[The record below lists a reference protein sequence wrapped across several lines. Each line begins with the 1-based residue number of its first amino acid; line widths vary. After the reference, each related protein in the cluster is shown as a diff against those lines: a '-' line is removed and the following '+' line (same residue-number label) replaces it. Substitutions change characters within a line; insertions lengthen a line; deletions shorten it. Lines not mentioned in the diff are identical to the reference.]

1 MEAGAGSGTSGVRSS
16 WRSRVAV
23 PSPAV
28 PLALLRRAG
37 AGAQGHVGA
46 ALGAL
51 RAQWNRSLQ
60 LRVVGTTLIF
70 SAVVIAT
77 LGFFLLQQIASGLVQ
92 NKERSAATLA
102 ADGVRIADNQLAL
115 QPSVPPSAPGAG
127 GLMYQILQ
135 TLPQEKNAGVATG
148 VAVMI
153 NAARGRDATVLGWFQ
168 GPYRLS
174 DIPQHLIGQVQ
185 AVQEAGGSEATSE
198 PTTLNLAGGGSV
210 PGLAIGAPLRAFRGI
225 VTGVPQYVGDEPV
238 IGGGDGAAR
247 AEYKT
252 E

>member
-16 WRSRVAV
+16 WRGRVPV
-23 PSPAV
+23 PSPA

-37 AGAQGHVGA
+37 AGAQGRASA

-102 ADGVRIADNQLAL
+102 ADGVQVAENQLAL
-115 QPSVPPSAPGAG
+115 KPGVTPASPAAG
-127 GLMYQILQ
+127 GLMYDILQ
-135 TLPQEKNAGVATG
+135 TLPQERNAGAATG
-148 VAVMI
+148 VAMMI
-153 NAARGRDATVLGWFQ
+153 NTARGQ
-168 GPYRLS
+168 GRHRARLQPGPVP
-174 DIPQHLIGQVQ
+174 DGRHP
-185 AVQEAGGSEATSE
+185 AAPDRAG
-198 PTTLNLAGGGSV
+198 AGRPAEQRHRGH
-210 PGLAIGAPLRAFRGI
+210 LRA
-225 VTGVPQYVGDEPV
+225 DHAEP
-238 IGGGDGAAR
+238 GRRQRPCPGWPSAPRSAMTTSCTTCSR
-247 AEYKT
+247 
-252 E
+252 

>member
-16 WRSRVAV
+16 WRGRVPV
-23 PSPAV
+23 PSPA

-37 AGAQGHVGA
+37 AGAQGRASA

-102 ADGVRIADNQLAL
+102 ADGVQVAQNQLAL
-115 QPSVPPSAPGAG
+115 EPPA
-127 GLMYQILQ
+127 
-135 TLPQEKNAGVATG
+135 
-148 VAVMI
+148 
-153 NAARGRDATVLGWFQ
+153 
-168 GPYRLS
+168 
-174 DIPQHLIGQVQ
+174 
-185 AVQEAGGSEATSE
+185 
-198 PTTLNLAGGGSV
+198 
-210 PGLAIGAPLRAFRGI
+210 
-225 VTGVPQYVGDEPV
+225 
-238 IGGGDGAAR
+238 
-247 AEYKT
+247 
-252 E
+252 